1 MCFLL
6 GIWEYSKFISFFVL
20 CKSFVLR
27 LGWDGLWVSGF
38 IDTVVDEVV
47 LPLLVAM

>member
-6 GIWEYSKFISFFVL
+6 GIWEYSKFISCL
-20 CKSFVLR
+20 CSTKILCLPAGMESVVVQR
-27 LGWDGLWVSGF
+27 F

-47 LPLLVAM
+47 LPLWVVM